1 MKKKILGIVLLSVV
15 MLGQSNVLAVEESKP
30 KEDVE
35 QVAEKQ
41 NANFK
46 NYTIDQTK
54 INIDGSGVITL
65 GKVNETQLEGKFV
78 PIKNEFVEL
87 KEDGTFIGLKAG
99 KTKLTP
105 VVILSEKSLKE
116 LNQTDVA
123 KTLLDNQKTSQI
135 TLEPLEL
142 EIQDRKQEIVTITS
156 GYTLSSKT
164 VKEKESIT
172 ISREAYKGTAL
183 KGSYKPV
190 NNQYASLSD
199 TGVIKGLKKGKTTLD
214 VEYTINEQ
222 TVNEIKKAH
231 LKELNKPELTVD
243 DITVVDQNKQSSVA
257 VEVLGNEPK
266 EETIE
271 LPIKKEYVLD
281 KSTIKLNETAKVSI
295 KDIYGVKVAGD
306 FKEANSDWG
315 TLNKAGILTPKKAG
329 SLKLVPDFVIS
340 EASKKAIKE
349 SYIKESG
356 KDNLKVENINLVET
370 NQTEGLN
377 LTIQADDKVKK
388 VTIDITPSIKAN
400 KQELKVGETGG
411 KLTVDSLYGVTLKGK
426 FKAVKNPVI
435 DFKEDGTFIGLQAGT
450 VELAP
455 NYEISQESLDE
466 IANVFLKQEQYSH
479 LTRSDVEFIHKDVQP
494 VIPIKFTSTTNNNQ
508 NNNNNS
514 GKTYVP
520 AEQKRTLPQTGEKSA
535 LLASAFGLF
544 LVIGSSLIFKSR
556 NS

>member
-1 MKKKILGIVLLSVV
+1 

-116 LNQTDVA
+116 LNQADVA

-243 DITVVDQNKQSSVA
+243 DITVVDQNKQSSVP
-257 VEVLGNEPK
+257 VEVLANEPK

-377 LTIQADDKVKK
+377 LIIQADDKVKK

-466 IANVFLKQEQYSH
+466 IANVFLKQDQYSH

-514 GKTYVP
+514 RKTYVP

>member
-65 GKVNETQLEGKFV
+65 GKVNATQLEGKFV

-116 LNQTDVA
+116 LNQTDIA

-222 TVNEIKKAH
+222 TVNEIKKTH
-231 LKELNKPELTVD
+231 LKELNKPELTAD
-243 DITVVDQNKQSSVA
+243 DITVVDQNKQFSVA
-257 VEVLGNEPK
+257 VEVLANEPK

-411 KLTVDSLYGVTLKGK
+411 KLTVDSLYGVSLKGK

>member
-35 QVAEKQ
+35 QVAERQ

-87 KEDGTFIGLKAG
+87 KEDGTFIGLKTG

-116 LNQTDVA
+116 LNQADIA

-257 VEVLGNEPK
+257 VEVLANEPK

-281 KSTIKLNETAKVSI
+281 KSTIKLNETAEVSI

-411 KLTVDSLYGVTLKGK
+411 KLTVDSLYGVSLKGK

-466 IANVFLKQEQYSH
+466 IANVFLKQDQYSH

-535 LLASAFGLF
+535 LLASTFGLF

>member
-35 QVAEKQ
+35 QVAERQ

-123 KTLLDNQKTSQI
+123 KTLLDNQKTNQI

-199 TGVIKGLKKGKTTLD
+199 TGVIEGLKKGKTTLD

-231 LKELNKPELTVD
+231 LKELNKPELTAD
-243 DITVVDQNKQSSVA
+243 DITVVDQNKQFSVA
-257 VEVLGNEPK
+257 VEVLANEPK

-411 KLTVDSLYGVTLKGK
+411 KLTVDSLYGVSLKGK

>member
-116 LNQTDVA
+116 LNQADVA

-243 DITVVDQNKQSSVA
+243 DITVVDQNKQSSVP
-257 VEVLGNEPK
+257 VEVLANEPK

-377 LTIQADDKVKK
+377 LIIQADDKVKK

-466 IANVFLKQEQYSH
+466 IANVFLKQDQYSH

-514 GKTYVP
+514 RKTYVP

>member
-1 MKKKILGIVLLSVV
+1 MKKKILGIVFLSVV

-35 QVAEKQ
+35 QVVEKQ

-46 NYTIDQTK
+46 NYTIDHTK

-231 LKELNKPELTVD
+231 LKELNKPELTAD
-243 DITVVDQNKQSSVA
+243 DITVVDQNKQFSVA
-257 VEVLGNEPK
+257 VEVLANEPK

-295 KDIYGVKVAGD
+295 KDIHGVKVAGD

-411 KLTVDSLYGVTLKGK
+411 KLTVDSLYGVSLKGK

-479 LTRSDVEFIHKDVQP
+479 LTRNDVEFIHKDVQP

>member
-1 MKKKILGIVLLSVV
+1 MKKKILGIVFLSVV

-65 GKVNETQLEGKFV
+65 GKVNATQLEGKFV

-123 KTLLDNQKTSQI
+123 KTLSDNQKTSQI

-199 TGVIKGLKKGKTTLD
+199 TGVIKGLKKGKTALD

-243 DITVVDQNKQSSVA
+243 DITVVDQNKQSSVP
-257 VEVLGNEPK
+257 VEVLANEPK

-356 KDNLKVENINLVET
+356 KDNLKVENINLVEA

-435 DFKEDGTFIGLQAGT
+435 DLKEDGTFIGLQAGT

-466 IANVFLKQEQYSH
+466 IANVFLKQDQYSH

>member
-15 MLGQSNVLAVEESKP
+15 ILGQSNVLAVEESKP

-78 PIKNEFVEL
+78 PTKNEFVEL

-142 EIQDRKQEIVTITS
+142 EIQDRKQEMVTITS

-257 VEVLGNEPK
+257 VEVLANEPK

-315 TLNKAGILTPKKAG
+315 TFNKAGILTPKKAG

-411 KLTVDSLYGVTLKGK
+411 KLTVDSLYGVSLKGK

-466 IANVFLKQEQYSH
+466 IANIFLKQEQYSH

-520 AEQKRTLPQTGEKSA
+520 AEQKRTLPQTGEKNA

>member
-1 MKKKILGIVLLSVV
+1 MKKKILGIVFLSVV

-65 GKVNETQLEGKFV
+65 GKVNATQLEGKFV

-123 KTLLDNQKTSQI
+123 KTLSDNQKTSQI

-199 TGVIKGLKKGKTTLD
+199 TGVIKGLKKGKTALD

-243 DITVVDQNKQSSVA
+243 DITVVDQNKQSSVP
-257 VEVLGNEPK
+257 VEVLANEPK

-435 DFKEDGTFIGLQAGT
+435 DLKEDGTFIGLQAGT

-466 IANVFLKQEQYSH
+466 IANVFLKQDQYSH

>member
-1 MKKKILGIVLLSVV
+1 MKKKILGIVFLSVV

-41 NANFK
+41 NTNFK

-78 PIKNEFVEL
+78 PTKNEFVEL

-142 EIQDRKQEIVTITS
+142 EIQNRKQEIVTITS

-164 VKEKESIT
+164 VKKKKSIT

-222 TVNEIKKAH
+222 TVNEIKKTH

-243 DITVVDQNKQSSVA
+243 DVTVVDQNKQSSVA

-315 TLNKAGILTPKKAG
+315 TLNKAGIFTPKKAG

-349 SYIKESG
+349 NYIKESG
-356 KDNLKVENINLVET
+356 KDNLKVENINLIET

-411 KLTVDSLYGVTLKGK
+411 KLTVDSLYGVSLKGK

>member
-1 MKKKILGIVLLSVV
+1 
-15 MLGQSNVLAVEESKP
+15 
-30 KEDVE
+30 
-35 QVAEKQ
+35 
-41 NANFK
+41 
-46 NYTIDQTK
+46 
-54 INIDGSGVITL
+54 
-65 GKVNETQLEGKFV
+65 
-78 PIKNEFVEL
+78 
-87 KEDGTFIGLKAG
+87 
-99 KTKLTP
+99 
-105 VVILSEKSLKE
+105 
-116 LNQTDVA
+116 
-123 KTLLDNQKTSQI
+123 LLDNQKTSQI

-243 DITVVDQNKQSSVA
+243 DITVVDQNKQSSVP
-257 VEVLGNEPK
+257 VEVLANEPK

-377 LTIQADDKVKK
+377 LIIQADDKVKK

-466 IANVFLKQEQYSH
+466 IANVFLKQDQYSH

-514 GKTYVP
+514 RKTYVP

>member
-116 LNQTDVA
+116 LNQADVA

-243 DITVVDQNKQSSVA
+243 DITVVDQNKQSSVP
-257 VEVLGNEPK
+257 VEVLANEPK

-281 KSTIKLNETAKVSI
+281 KST
-295 KDIYGVKVAGD
+295 
-306 FKEANSDWG
+306 
-315 TLNKAGILTPKKAG
+315 
-329 SLKLVPDFVIS
+329 
-340 EASKKAIKE
+340 
-349 SYIKESG
+349 
-356 KDNLKVENINLVET
+356 
-370 NQTEGLN
+370 
-377 LTIQADDKVKK
+377 
-388 VTIDITPSIKAN
+388 
-400 KQELKVGETGG
+400 
-411 KLTVDSLYGVTLKGK
+411 
-426 FKAVKNPVI
+426 
-435 DFKEDGTFIGLQAGT
+435 
-450 VELAP
+450 
-455 NYEISQESLDE
+455 
-466 IANVFLKQEQYSH
+466 
-479 LTRSDVEFIHKDVQP
+479 
-494 VIPIKFTSTTNNNQ
+494 
-508 NNNNNS
+508 
-514 GKTYVP
+514 
-520 AEQKRTLPQTGEKSA
+520 A
-535 LLASAFGLF
+535 L
-544 LVIGSSLIFKSR
+544 R
-556 NS
+556 

>member
-116 LNQTDVA
+116 LNQADIA

-199 TGVIKGLKKGKTTLD
+199 TGVIEGLKKGKTTLD

-231 LKELNKPELTVD
+231 LKELNKPELTAD
-243 DITVVDQNKQSSVA
+243 DITVVDQNKQFSVA
-257 VEVLGNEPK
+257 VEVLANEPK

-411 KLTVDSLYGVTLKGK
+411 KLTVDSLYGVSLKGK

-466 IANVFLKQEQYSH
+466 IANVFLKQDQYSH

>member
-105 VVILSEKSLKE
+105 VVILSEKSLRE

-142 EIQDRKQEIVTITS
+142 EIQDRKQEMVTITS

-172 ISREAYKGTAL
+172 ILREAYKGIAL

-222 TVNEIKKAH
+222 TVNEIKKTH

-257 VEVLGNEPK
+257 VEVLANEPK

-411 KLTVDSLYGVTLKGK
+411 KLTVDSLYGVSLKGK

-435 DFKEDGTFIGLQAGT
+435 DFKENGTFIGLQAGT

-466 IANVFLKQEQYSH
+466 IANVFLKQDQYSH

>member
-116 LNQTDVA
+116 LNQADIA

-257 VEVLGNEPK
+257 VEVLANEPK

-479 LTRSDVEFIHKDVQP
+479 LARSDVEFIHKDVQP

>member
-65 GKVNETQLEGKFV
+65 GKVYETQLEGKFV
-78 PIKNEFVEL
+78 PTKNEFVEL
-87 KEDGTFIGLKAG
+87 KEDGTFIGVKAG

-142 EIQDRKQEIVTITS
+142 EIQNRKQEIVTITS

-222 TVNEIKKAH
+222 TVYEIKKAH

-257 VEVLGNEPK
+257 VEVLANEPK

-295 KDIYGVKVAGD
+295 NDIYGVKVAGD

-349 SYIKESG
+349 NYIKESG

-426 FKAVKNPVI
+426 FKAVKKPVI

-479 LTRSDVEFIHKDVQP
+479 LTRNDVEFIHKDVQP

-535 LLASAFGLF
+535 LLASVFGLF
-544 LVIGSSLIFKSR
+544 LIIGSSIIFKSR

>member
-41 NANFK
+41 NINFK

-78 PIKNEFVEL
+78 PTKNEFVEL

-135 TLEPLEL
+135 TLEPIEL
-142 EIQDRKQEIVTITS
+142 EIQNRKQEIVTITS
-156 GYTLSSKT
+156 GYTLSSKI

-172 ISREAYKGTAL
+172 ISREAYKGIAL

-214 VEYTINEQ
+214 VEYRINEQ

-231 LKELNKPELTVD
+231 LKELNKPKLTVD

-257 VEVLGNEPK
+257 VEVLANEPK

-479 LTRSDVEFIHKDVQP
+479 LTRNDVEFIHKDVQP

-535 LLASAFGLF
+535 LLASVFGLF
-544 LVIGSSLIFKSR
+544 LIIGSSIIFKSR

>member
-15 MLGQSNVLAVEESKP
+15 ILGQSNVLAVEESKP

-78 PIKNEFVEL
+78 PTKNEFVEL

-142 EIQDRKQEIVTITS
+142 EIQDRKQEMVTITS

-190 NNQYASLSD
+190 NNQYASLFD

-435 DFKEDGTFIGLQAGT
+435 DFKEDGTFIGLQSGT

-479 LTRSDVEFIHKDVQP
+479 LTRRDVEFIHKDVQP

-535 LLASAFGLF
+535 LLASVFGLF

>member
-1 MKKKILGIVLLSVV
+1 MKKKILGIVFLSVV

-46 NYTIDQTK
+46 NYTIDHTK

-116 LNQTDVA
+116 LNQADIA
-123 KTLLDNQKTSQI
+123 KTLLDNQKISQI

-172 ISREAYKGTAL
+172 ISREAYKGIAL

-199 TGVIKGLKKGKTTLD
+199 TGVIKGLKKGKTTLN

-243 DITVVDQNKQSSVA
+243 DITVVDQNKQSSVP
-257 VEVLGNEPK
+257 VEVLANEPK

-295 KDIYGVKVAGD
+295 KDIHGVKVAGD

-388 VTIDITPSIKAN
+388 VTIDITPSIEAN

-479 LTRSDVEFIHKDVQP
+479 LTRNDVEFIHKDVQP

-520 AEQKRTLPQTGEKSA
+520 VEQKRTLPQTGEKSA

>member
-78 PIKNEFVEL
+78 PTKNEFVEL

-116 LNQTDVA
+116 LNQTDIA

-142 EIQDRKQEIVTITS
+142 EIQDRKQEMVTITS

-222 TVNEIKKAH
+222 TVNEIKKAY

-243 DITVVDQNKQSSVA
+243 DITVVDQNKQSSVP
-257 VEVLGNEPK
+257 VEVLANEPK

-400 KQELKVGETGG
+400 KQELKVGEAGG

-520 AEQKRTLPQTGEKSA
+520 AEQKRTLPQTGEKRA

>member
-41 NANFK
+41 NTNFK

-78 PIKNEFVEL
+78 PTKNEFVEL

-142 EIQDRKQEIVTITS
+142 EIQNRKQEIVTITS

-183 KGSYKPV
+183 KGSYKLV

-315 TLNKAGILTPKKAG
+315 TLNKAGIFTPKKAG

-349 SYIKESG
+349 NYIKESG

-411 KLTVDSLYGVTLKGK
+411 KLTVDSLYGVSLKGK
-426 FKAVKNPVI
+426 FKAVKNRLLILKKMGHLLV
-435 DFKEDGTFIGLQAGT
+435 FKL
-450 VELAP
+450 
-455 NYEISQESLDE
+455 
-466 IANVFLKQEQYSH
+466 EQ
-479 LTRSDVEFIHKDVQP
+479 
-494 VIPIKFTSTTNNNQ
+494 
-508 NNNNNS
+508 
-514 GKTYVP
+514 
-520 AEQKRTLPQTGEKSA
+520 
-535 LLASAFGLF
+535 
-544 LVIGSSLIFKSR
+544 
-556 NS
+556 

>member
-116 LNQTDVA
+116 LNQTDIA

-142 EIQDRKQEIVTITS
+142 EIQDRKQEMVTITS

-243 DITVVDQNKQSSVA
+243 DITVVDQNKQSSVP
-257 VEVLGNEPK
+257 VEVLANEPK

-411 KLTVDSLYGVTLKGK
+411 KLTVDSLYGVSLKGK